1 MKGVPSILKN
11 LLPGSRARPHTAKPG
26 KKQPASAPQ
35 GRLPAGFIE
44 KYSLS
49 PRQIEITE
57 ALFLGMSNR
66 EIADSLAI
74 EVNTVQVHLQKLYR
88 KTDVRSRS
96 ALMALVRN

>member
-1 MKGVPSILKN
+1 
-11 LLPGSRARPHTAKPG
+11 
-26 KKQPASAPQ
+26 
-35 GRLPAGFIE
+35 
-44 KYSLS
+44 
-49 PRQIEITE
+49 
-57 ALFLGMSNR
+57 MSNR